1 MPSRLFTV
9 LAAAGLTVASLTGCA
24 AQQKYQELDAAYR
37 TELSRRQELE
47 QQVDSLRQEIDALQA
62 RLADSE
68 GAFGSASGTNQEL
81 RDRLARLLD
90 QYRQLEERLNGLG
103 VALNPETD
111 AALQALAA
119 QYPGLITYD
128 AQRGLLRFASDLTFD
143 LGSAEVRSEAR
154 QSLEQLARV
163 LNSSS
168 ATNYD
173 LRIVG
178 HTDNVRISSG
188 TASRHPTNTHL
199 SAHRA
204 IAVRDVLASGG
215 VTPVR
220 MQVAGWGEYRPAVP
234 NRAGRGG
241 TVENRRVEIFILPAT
256 PSIPVDAPTSTP
268 SQPQAPASRAPAEI
282 PIK

>member
-234 NRAGRGG
+234 NRAARGG

-268 SQPQAPASRAPAEI
+268 SQPQAPATRAPAEI

>member
-1 MPSRLFTV
+1 MMSRLFTV
-9 LAAAGLTVASLTGCA
+9 LAATGLTVASLTGCT

-47 QQVDSLRQEIDALQA
+47 QQIDALRQEIDRLQA
-62 RLADSE
+62 RLAETD
-68 GAFGSASGTNQEL
+68 GAFGSASGTNAAL
-81 RDRLARLLD
+81 RDQLNKLLNDYRL
-90 QYRQLEERLNGLG
+90 LEERLNNLG

-128 AQRGLLRFASDLTFD
+128 SQRGLLRFASDLTFD

-154 QSLEQLARV
+154 QSIEQLARV

-204 IAVRDVLASGG
+204 IAVRDVLAGGG

-234 NRAGRGG
+234 NRAGRSG

-256 PSIPVDAPTSTP
+256 PAIPVESAPASE
-268 SQPQAPASRAPAEI
+268 PQAPAPRAQPEI